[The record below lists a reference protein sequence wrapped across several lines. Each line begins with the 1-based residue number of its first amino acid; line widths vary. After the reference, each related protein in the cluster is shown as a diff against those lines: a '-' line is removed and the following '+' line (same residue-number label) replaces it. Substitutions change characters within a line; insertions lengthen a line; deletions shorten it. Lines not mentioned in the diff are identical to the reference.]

1 MSSPESHQLMDMVD
15 AFVQVEM
22 LQNTRGFDSKL
33 NIITEESGL
42 IYISTNTLIKL
53 RSIVRKYS
61 ESKRDG

>member
-1 MSSPESHQLMDMVD
+1 MTSPDSHQLLDMVD

-42 IYISTNTLIKL
+42 IYISTKTLLKL
-53 RSIVRKYS
+53 RSIVRKYF
-61 ESKRDG
+61 ESKKDG

>member
-1 MSSPESHQLMDMVD
+1 MSSPESHQLMEMVD

-61 ESKRDG
+61 EGKRDG